1 MTVLLGHDNT
11 FRSALVSVLSRFLIG
26 TQDDAAI
33 NSSVPYMR
41 CCNSLW
47 SAALIY
53 YIFHLEMLDVA
64 LLFQCVNND
73 PERPVSLQFRQS
85 SDAPIR
91 RVRRPRCLA
100 EHGDRVWTD
109 NGYTSHLNARPAS
122 RCHGCGCPLP
132 ATVFVAQ
139 RCPLSLIPCAAIRV
153 RMTLTPYSASTAMNR
168 WPSIRLLSWCQIGR
182 NPSSDLRD
190 RNVASSSISRQ

>member
-11 FRSALVSVLSRFLIG
+11 FRSALVSVLSRFLVDS
-26 TQDDAAI
+26 QDDAAI
-33 NSSVPYMR
+33 NSSVQYMR

-64 LLFQCVNND
+64 LLFRCVKND

-85 SDAPIR
+85 SDAPLR
-91 RVRRPRCLA
+91 RVRCPRCLA
-100 EHGDRVWTD
+100 DHGGRVWTD

-139 RCPLSLIPCAAIRV
+139 RCPLVVDPMC
-153 RMTLTPYSASTAMNR
+153 
-168 WPSIRLLSWCQIGR
+168 R
-182 NPSSDLRD
+182 NPGSDDIDALQRKHSSEQMALDPHAQLVPAR
-190 RNVASSSISRQ
+190 A